1 LYRYGFQGEV
11 LVGVWTG
18 HDKIDA
24 LLSFCLSLSFNIRVI
39 AQDGADR
46 FTARILALAEQAT
59 GKYVLQSGDDDFLVP
74 APLATLARTLDSD
87 TSIFSVQGRT
97 LMLDLDLVHPDYR
110 VYTFPQWS
118 APETDLLTRYANY
131 LKHPGQMFHAMLR
144 TADFIARCRLVDE
157 TRKHTKNEI
166 WFEWMAELFTLIKG
180 RFVVVDEIYMLRGKH
195 VANTSHLL
203 LAAADTRM
211 LPHLLFSDTFTP
223 TYKFFECQIF
233 RVFSACG
240 RFVAAGQPPY
250 HLARFLDYMG
260 ALLFKR
266 RGPPA
271 PEELALAALLTQSPP
286 HPMFVRIIDVK
297 ETRLPAP

>member
-74 APLATLARTLDSD
+74 APLAMLARTLDSD
-87 TSIFSVQGRT
+87 TIIFSVQGRT
-97 LMLDLDLVHPDYR
+97 LML
-110 VYTFPQWS
+110 
-118 APETDLLTRYANY
+118 
-131 LKHPGQMFHAMLR
+131 
-144 TADFIARCRLVDE
+144 
-157 TRKHTKNEI
+157 
-166 WFEWMAELFTLIKG
+166 
-180 RFVVVDEIYMLRGKH
+180 YMLRGKH